1 MFVVGFLCITFFLF
15 ITIHV
20 CKAIKRCRSTADTS
34 HNYNSQGKSGVKGC
48 LINAVVIAARYIPLL
63 STASPE
69 VWLVIPKIQPYVWP
83 FIIKTQLNE
92 AAESCS
98 YYNVK
103 SELLVGIEMYVKL
116 MDSPLLYASAFTA
129 WKVFSAYFLVDSH
142 ISWDVN
148 EKPWKLLKCP
158 WARHQRTAYSFIVSE
173 LGLNG

>member
-1 MFVVGFLCITFFLF
+1 M
-15 ITIHV
+15 

-34 HNYNSQGKSGVKGC
+34 HNYNSQAKSGVKGC
-48 LINAVVIAARYIPLL
+48 LIYAVVMAARYIPLL

-103 SELLVGIEMYVKL
+103 SKLVVGIKTYVKL
-116 MDSPLLYASAFTA
+116 MDSPLLYASAFIA
-129 WKVFSAYFLVDSH
+129 WKVFPLISLWIPTSAEMWMKNHEYYWNALEQEIKGLPTH
-142 ISWDVN
+142 
-148 EKPWKLLKCP
+148 LL
-158 WARHQRTAYSFIVSE
+158 
-173 LGLNG
+173 